1 MRCYFVSRCTFPA
14 ETPKSTRADGRTDI
28 RAFSDVNFL
37 EKATENT
44 LEIYQDIMWN
54 VETSHGP
61 VMDVFEVE
69 GTREHRIV
77 IGFKVGSSSIELI
90 DIC

>member
-1 MRCYFVSRCTFPA
+1 
-14 ETPKSTRADGRTDI
+14 
-28 RAFSDVNFL
+28 
-37 EKATENT
+37 
-44 LEIYQDIMWN
+44 MWN